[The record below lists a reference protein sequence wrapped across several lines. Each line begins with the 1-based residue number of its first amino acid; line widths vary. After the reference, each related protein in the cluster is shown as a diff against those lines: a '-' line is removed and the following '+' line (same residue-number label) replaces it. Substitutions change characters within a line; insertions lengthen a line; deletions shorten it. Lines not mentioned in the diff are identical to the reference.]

1 MPSSYMSVQCTF
13 CLLTIFNIVYLS
25 LPIPTIMKMAPKLK
39 LVNSAPQRIKR
50 PNPEKVAIIVEITPA
65 KPSHG

>member
-1 MPSSYMSVQCTF
+1 
-13 CLLTIFNIVYLS
+13 
-25 LPIPTIMKMAPKLK
+25 MKMAPKLK

>member
-1 MPSSYMSVQCTF
+1 MES
-13 CLLTIFNIVYLS
+13 LRLTWVYILPAYYIKYRYLS